1 MNQDMTEKLTNNK
14 MVLSMAAFALVTLAM
29 IVIGIMALKVPA
41 VAMCVLIII
50 EAGIAVMLHHAEL
63 WLHGVLVLAE
73 VIVGI
78 AIGKAVLI
86 ILCAVVYVAAT
97 VLPSISI
104 VSFAATVERVMN
116 WSPFDMSLNTTSR

>member
-14 MVLSMAAFALVTLAM
+14 MMLAVAAFALVTLAM

-50 EAGIAVMLHHAEL
+50 EAGLAVMFHHAEL

-73 VIVGI
+73 VIAGI
-78 AIGKAVLI
+78 MTGKVLLI
-86 ILCAVVYVAAT
+86 VLCAVIYVAAT
-97 VLPSISI
+97 VFLQMLDKGET
-104 VSFAATVERVMN
+104 ADGR
-116 WSPFDMSLNTTSR
+116 

>member
-14 MVLSMAAFALVTLAM
+14 MMLAVAAFALVTLAM
-29 IVIGIMALKVPA
+29 IVIGIMALKVPP

-97 VLPSISI
+97 VFLQMLDKREE
-104 VSFAATVERVMN
+104 ADGR
-116 WSPFDMSLNTTSR
+116 

>member
-1 MNQDMTEKLTNNK
+1 MNQDMTEKITKNK
-14 MVLSMAAFALVTLAM
+14 MVLAVAAFALVTLAM

-41 VAMCVLIII
+41 VAMCVLIIL
-50 EAGIAVMLHHAEL
+50 EAGLAVMLHHAEL

-97 VLPSISI
+97 VFLQMLDKREE
-104 VSFAATVERVMN
+104 ADGR
-116 WSPFDMSLNTTSR
+116 

>member
-14 MVLSMAAFALVTLAM
+14 MMLAVAAFALVTLAM

-41 VAMCVLIII
+41 VAMCVLFII

-97 VLPSISI
+97 VFLQMLDKREE
-104 VSFAATVERVMN
+104 ADGR
-116 WSPFDMSLNTTSR
+116 

>member
-14 MVLSMAAFALVTLAM
+14 MMLAVAAFALVTLAM
-29 IVIGIMALKVPA
+29 IVIGIMALKVPE

-97 VLPSISI
+97 VFLQMLDKREE
-104 VSFAATVERVMN
+104 ADGR
-116 WSPFDMSLNTTSR
+116 

>member
-14 MVLSMAAFALVTLAM
+14 MMLAVAAFALVTLAM

-50 EAGIAVMLHHAEL
+50 EAGIAVMLHHEL

-97 VLPSISI
+97 VFLQMLDKREE
-104 VSFAATVERVMN
+104 ADGR
-116 WSPFDMSLNTTSR
+116 

>member
-1 MNQDMTEKLTNNK
+1 MNQDMTEKLTKNK
-14 MVLSMAAFALVTLAM
+14 MVLAVAAFALVTLAM

-41 VAMCVLIII
+41 VAMCV
-50 EAGIAVMLHHAEL
+50 HAEL

-73 VIVGI
+73 VIVGF

-97 VLPSISI
+97 VFLQMLDKREE
-104 VSFAATVERVMN
+104 ADGR
-116 WSPFDMSLNTTSR
+116 